1 MTLQEFE
8 TAIADIPVEAMVQ
21 MFDRSVLLGQIRA
34 KEAEIA
40 RAQSARQ
47 TAINEHDNTI
57 RGLTAELA
65 ALNTRANLNL

>member
-1 MTLQEFE
+1 MIALPAVVDVEFYRGDGGAPNAE
-8 TAIADIPVEAMVQ
+8 FGV
-21 MFDRSVLLGQIRA
+21 RA

-65 ALNTRANLNL
+65 ALNAQANLNL